1 MVAAR
6 RISATA
12 AAALS
17 LVAIS
22 ATQGASVVE
31 RASAAPG
38 RTELAGLPRV
48 PWEGGATYYR
58 RFPNAHAEGWSKATF
73 FPIGVFLAK
82 PAHARALRQV
92 GINTYVGMERDGT
105 PIATVTSTGMFVL
118 PQRDEWSAAA
128 VGANRRAVGWLVA
141 DECEM
146 GLNGCNGNERQSL
159 SIMQSWVAQLRALN
173 DGRFLYAN
181 FGNGVLGTFWARNT
195 MRQFVRALDTSSVDK
210 YAYTSPHNAELLAD
224 SPHWPRG
231 AAVARSATYGW
242 LAQAHADVP
251 GPEADSSDVGLRR
264 DGEAVPHRAGR
275 PHDHA
280 RADRGRGLGC
290 DHERGARHRLLPAQ
304 QQRRPVRR
312 TRSSTA
318 GRRCRNRLASVHAKI
333 PAARAGH
340 QHAVVPLGLPQR
352 GRHDAEAGRRVCVRL
367 RVARRRRLDRDE
379 DVQPSPV
386 A

>member
-1 MVAAR
+1 M
-6 RISATA
+6 
-12 AAALS
+12 
-17 LVAIS
+17 
-22 ATQGASVVE
+22 
-31 RASAAPG
+31 
-38 RTELAGLPRV
+38 

-105 PIATVTSTGMFVL
+105 PIATVTRTGMFVL

-128 VGANRRAVGWLVA
+128 VGTNRRAVGWLVA

-195 MRQFVRALDTSSVDK
+195 MRQFVRALDTSSVDN

-242 LAQAHADVP
+242 LA
-251 GPEADSSDVGLRR
+251 RR
-264 DGEAVPHRAGR
+264 MRTFQDPKRIR
-275 PHDHA
+275 PTWVFVETA
-280 RADRGRGLGC
+280 KPYLT
-290 DHERGARHRLLPAQ
+290 EPGARTITPEQIEGAVWAAITNEARGIIYFQHNNNEACATYSIVDCGPAL
-304 QQRRPVRR
+304 
-312 TRSSTA
+312 
-318 GRRCRNRLASVHAKI
+318 RNRLASVHAKI
-333 PAARAGH
+333 RRLAPVINTQSYRWDFHSGADTMLSGSAGPPTSSRRSAATTR
-340 QHAVVPLGLPQR
+340 R
-352 GRHDAEAGRRVCVRL
+352 GRRRS
-367 RVARRRRLDRDE
+367 
-379 DVQPSPV
+379 PSPV